1 MTYNLYPTKQI
12 FWDTLRGGHRTPQ
25 KMVCKACGE
34 VLYES
39 HELKAPAEI
48 IEQLGGVCP
57 RCNQKLKF
65 DPSEVQVKIV
75 VKEEPER

>member
-1 MTYNLYPTKQI
+1 MI
-12 FWDTLRGGHRTPQ
+12 
-25 KMVCKACGE
+25 CKACGE

-39 HELKAPAEI
+39 YELKPPAEI

-65 DPSEVQVKIV
+65 DPGEVQVKIV
-75 VKEEPER
+75 PKEEPER

>member
-1 MTYNLYPTKQI
+1 
-12 FWDTLRGGHRTPQ
+12 
-25 KMVCKACGE
+25 
-34 VLYES
+34 
-39 HELKAPAEI
+39 LKPPAEI

-65 DPSEVQVKIV
+65 EPGEVQVKIV